1 MISLFSTFFAL
12 VLGVIGCVFG
22 AFFTAGFFAV
32 ALGLVVVFLAAGF
45 FATGLVSSTFLVR
58 GISV

>member
-1 MISLFSTFFAL
+1 
-12 VLGVIGCVFG
+12 
-22 AFFTAGFFAV
+22 
-32 ALGLVVVFLAAGF
+32 LGLVAVFLAAGLGAALGFAGAFF